1 MKAEQ
6 QFLAPVHPSDVFF
19 LGYALTGYEAQTG
32 MDEETLAAFL
42 GCPTASLPRLA
53 LRGRP
58 DPTSPT
64 FRTDLQRLSDQFGVN
79 VDRLAFLLR
88 MLVQT
93 DGTDAHTQWHHD
105 LTGVE
110 QA

>member
-19 LGYALTGYEAQTG
+19 LGYALTGYEAQTA
-32 MDEETLAAFL
+32 MDEEALAAFL
-42 GCPTASLPRLA
+42 GCSTASLPRLA

-58 DPTSPT
+58 DPTSPA

-79 VDRLAFLLR
+79 VDRLALLLR
-88 MLVQT
+88 MLT
-93 DGTDAHTQWHHD
+93 EAGSISADTQWHRD